1 MNHCNDCRTEKV
13 PLFVGSC
20 HSRPSTLY
28 KFLHLRKPDAEWA
41 AHTANKFPSAWNWRQ
56 NTSRSHVPVT
66 ICGFTSTAK
75 RFVGATCAIAGDLPS
90 QSVLSQG
97 VPLKFK
103 LALPGLTG
111 LQPARGAARSL
122 IPQLRRR
129 QAKPWGS
136 LGGRCEQAEE
146 LAVWVGSFL
155 CTHQLGRR
163 QTRALGNPS
172 SLCSSGDCKG
182 LLVRLSSFW
191 WPTRDGMGQ
200 VGKLGSRSEVELQH
214 LSPRKP
220 REGRPGTA
228 RDVWVRANSKREK
241 ANGWC
246 LYLQIRGVLG
256 LAAARGL
263 W

>member
-41 AHTANKFPSAWNWRQ
+41 AHIANKFPSAWNWRQ

-122 IPQLRRR
+122 IPQLHRR

-136 LGGRCEQAEE
+136 PGGRCEQAEE